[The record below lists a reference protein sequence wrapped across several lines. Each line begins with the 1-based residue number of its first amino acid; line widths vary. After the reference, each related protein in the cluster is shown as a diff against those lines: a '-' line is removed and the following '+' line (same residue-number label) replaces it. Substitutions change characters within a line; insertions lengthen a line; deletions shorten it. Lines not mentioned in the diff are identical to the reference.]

1 MTLAR
6 IYLTQVSALNPVSI
20 PPLSANTLH
29 KIWCTFF
36 DHWNQNNRGPV
47 YFVRTDISDAYG
59 SLNHDKLCDI
69 LRNTISKGTVIYLER
84 FECAFVIYNSM

>member
-6 IYLTQVSALNPVSI
+6 TYLTQVSALNPVSI
-20 PPLSANTLH
+20 PSLSANKFH

-36 DHWNQNNRGPV
+36 DHWNQNNRGQV

-59 SLNHDKLCDI
+59 SLRHDKLCDI
-69 LRNTISKGTVIYLER
+69 LRNTISKGTVLYL
-84 FECAFVIYNSM
+84 